1 MFGKMR
7 HFGGIFKGY
16 VWNIFFTFCAAVE
29 ALHIYITYHLIF
41 SRQEKSLRQTIQ
53 GHCKRS
59 LVKILLNLLDLT
71 FKKQIEILLFIHQLK
86 VWRITKNM
94 FKHLY
99 NLLFM
104 GLGLRAPPPLL
115 LLLPRPQGLLGLS
128 SAKFKAKAKSALIDS
143 LARPSWRGNPVKYSS
158 HVASRGM
165 YLAMLNCFN
174 SY

>member
-29 ALHIYITYHLIF
+29 ALHTLHIISSLAGRRKVYVRPFRVIVKEVWSKYYWIYLIW
-41 SRQEKSLRQTIQ
+41 
-53 GHCKRS
+53 
-59 LVKILLNLLDLT
+59 LL
-71 FKKQIEILLFIHQLK
+71 KQMEILLFIHQLK

-143 LARPSWRGNPVKYSS
+143 LARPSWRGNPVKCSS
-158 HVASRGM
+158 HVARRGM

>member
-29 ALHIYITYHLIF
+29 ALHIYITYQLIF

-53 GHCKRS
+53 GHCKEVWS
-59 LVKILLNLLDLT
+59 KYYWIYLIGLL
-71 FKKQIEILLFIHQLK
+71 KQMEILLFIHQLK

-143 LARPSWRGNPVKYSS
+143 LARPSWRGNPVKCSS
-158 HVASRGM
+158 HVARRGM